1 MDKLK
6 IGIVGAA
13 GYAGGE
19 LIRLLLHHPK
29 AEIDFVLSNS
39 QNGKKVSE
47 VHTDLIG
54 ETDLVFTQSLKE
66 SAQVIFL
73 ALPHGRSQQFLHEN
87 KIADQ
92 VLVIDL
98 STDFR
103 DEKEDFV
110 YGLTEVFPD
119 KIKSSKRIANPGCFA
134 TAIQLALA
142 PAVAQSWTKQS
153 IHVSGITG
161 STGAGVIPSD
171 TTHFSW
177 RNQNISSYKLFEH
190 QHLHE
195 VKQTFT
201 QLDSYFK
208 EEILFVP
215 YRGNFSRGILTT
227 VYFPFEGKLED
238 AKKEFIKYYKS
249 SSFVH
254 ISDDLIDLKQVVNTN
269 KCLLHLEV
277 TSGQLIITSIIDN
290 LLKGAA
296 GQAVQNMN
304 LHLGWEENLGLQ
316 LKANAY

>member
-6 IGIVGAA
+6 AGIVGAA

-29 AEIDFVLSNS
+29 VELDFVLSNS
-39 QNGKKVSE
+39 QNGMKVSK
-47 VHTDLIG
+47 VHTDLLG
-54 ETDLVFTQSLKE
+54 ETELTFSNCLKE

-73 ALPHGRSQQFLHEN
+73 AMPHGKSEKFLKQN
-87 KIADQ
+87 KVADD
-92 VLVIDL
+92 VLIIDL

-103 DEKEDFV
+103 NETEGFV
-110 YGLTEVFPD
+110 YGLSEVFQD

-134 TAIQLALA
+134 TAIQMALA
-142 PAVAQSWTKQS
+142 PVIAKSWVQQS

-161 STGAGVIPSD
+161 STGAGTIPSE

-177 RNQNISSYKLFEH
+177 RNQNVSSYKLFEH

-201 QLDSYFK
+201 QLDSDFK
-208 EEILFVP
+208 EDILFVP

-227 VYFPFEGKLED
+227 AYFPFEGKLEE
-238 AKKEFIKYYKS
+238 AQKTFANFYTS
-249 SSFVH
+249 SAFVH
-254 ISDDLIDLKQVVNTN
+254 ISEEPIDLKQVVNTN
-269 KCLLHLEV
+269 KCLVHIQLN
-277 TSGQLIITSIIDN
+277 SGQLIITSIIDN
-290 LLKGAA
+290 LLKGAS

-304 LHLGWEENLGLQ
+304 LHFGWKENLGLQ
-316 LKANAY
+316 LKGNAY

>member
-6 IGIVGAA
+6 AGIVGAA

-29 AEIDFVLSNS
+29 VELDFVLSNS
-39 QNGKKVSE
+39 QNGMKVSK
-47 VHTDLIG
+47 VHTDLLG
-54 ETDLVFTQSLKE
+54 ETELTFSNCLKE

-73 ALPHGRSQQFLHEN
+73 AMPHGKSEKFLKQN
-87 KIADQ
+87 KVADD
-92 VLVIDL
+92 VLIIDL

-103 DEKEDFV
+103 NETEGFV
-110 YGLTEVFPD
+110 YGLSEVFQD

-134 TAIQLALA
+134 TAIQMALA
-142 PAVAQSWTKQS
+142 PAIAKSWVQQS

-161 STGAGVIPSD
+161 STGAGTIPSE
-171 TTHFSW
+171 TTHFSR
-177 RNQNISSYKLFEH
+177 RNQNVSSYKLFEH

-201 QLDSYFK
+201 QLDSNFK
-208 EEILFVP
+208 EDILFVP
-215 YRGNFSRGILTT
+215 YRGNFSRGILITA
-227 VYFPFEGKLED
+227 YFPFKGNLEE
-238 AKKEFIKYYKS
+238 AKKKFIKYYKS

-277 TSGQLIITSIIDN
+277 KSGQLIITSIIDN

-304 LHLGWEENLGLQ
+304 LHLGWEQALGLQ
-316 LKANAY
+316 LKATAY